1 MVCKKLKINN
11 NLRVILDNYEQY
23 IDFKYRAVSNIWS
36 SVDIEDKLTY
46 GEYYKKN
53 LRELKK
59 IRKEYYKAQMFFYK
73 SPISRYFCKDECYCK
88 DIKDLS
94 LAVEREIFVEVY
106 RRIKEII
113 TRGKMKDFNSAC
125 ESIFIRVLENNME
138 RHRYELENY

>member
-1 MVCKKLKINN
+1 MVCKKLKIYN
-11 NLRVILDNYEQY
+11 NLRVILDNYERY

-46 GEYYKKN
+46 GEYYKNFFVRIKKKLEKN
-53 LRELKK
+53 SIKLKCLF
-59 IRKEYYKAQMFFYK
+59 INHQFQD
-73 SPISRYFCKDECYCK
+73 ISVKMSVIAK
-88 DIKDLS
+88 TKDLS
-94 LAVEREIFVEVY
+94 LAVEREIFVEIY

-138 RHRYELENY
+138 KHRYELENY